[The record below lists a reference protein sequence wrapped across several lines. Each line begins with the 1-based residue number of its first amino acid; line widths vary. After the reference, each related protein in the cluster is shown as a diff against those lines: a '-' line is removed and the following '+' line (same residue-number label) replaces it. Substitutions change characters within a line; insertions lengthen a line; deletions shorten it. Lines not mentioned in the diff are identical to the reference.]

1 MNDEQKNGSAN
12 KDASSPVKAATESGA
27 GDGQNHTAPS
37 SPTVNGVLKNREATE
52 NGTAADGDD
61 GTDTEDAKLESDQNE
76 KSSTYSDDDGRKPS
90 IQP

>member
-1 MNDEQKNGSAN
+1 MDPKNATAN
-12 KDASSPVKAATESGA
+12 KDAASPVKAATETGT
-27 GDGQNHTAPS
+27 GDVKNQSAPS
-37 SPTVNGVLKNREATE
+37 SPTVNGGLKNHEATE
-52 NGTAADGDD
+52 NGTVNDGDD